1 MTDLMTCAQAET
13 LLADWLDETLD
24 PRAAQVVGAHVRACS
39 HCSALLAALDVQDAD
54 AAALPQ
60 LQPSRDLWAG
70 IEARIQTPVVELA
83 TRPSGGAMVVP
94 RRFGWVAQAA
104 AAVALVT
111 VTAGTTWI
119 YAGRTVRHAVTRNV
133 IAGMR
138 DGYTDAGLSRLPG
151 RAAMRAVGAEGA
163 LPAIERT
170 YDVEIGA
177 LRGILAER
185 RNELD
190 PKTLA
195 VLEKNLKVIDD
206 AIAQSRQAL
215 QRDPAN
221 TGLGDQ
227 LAGTLDQKL
236 QLLRT
241 AALLPPRA

>member
-1 MTDLMTCAQAET
+1 MTDLMTCAQADT
-13 LLADWLDETLD
+13 LLADWLDETLHAS
-24 PRAAQVVGAHVRACS
+24 AAQAVGAHVRSCS
-39 HCSALLAALDVQDAD
+39 RCMAQLAALEMPDAE
-54 AAALPQ
+54 ARALPE
-60 LQPSRDLWAG
+60 LTPSRDLWAG

-83 TRPSGGAMVVP
+83 TRPAAGALVTP
-94 RRFGWVAQAA
+94 RRFGWMAQAV

-119 YAGRTVRHAVTRNV
+119 YAGRTIRSV
-133 IAGMR
+133 ITPDLRASIVEGVR
-138 DGYTDAGLSRLPG
+138 DGWDDHGAGG
-151 RAAMRAVGAEGA
+151 RSTRAVSSESA
-163 LPAIERT
+163 LPSIERT
-170 YDVEIGA
+170 YDAEIGA
-177 LRGILAER
+177 LRGILSQR
-185 RNELD
+185 RSELD

>member
-1 MTDLMTCAQAET
+1 MTDLMTCAQADT
-13 LLADWLDETLD
+13 LLADWLDETLHAS
-24 PRAAQVVGAHVRACS
+24 AAQAVGAHVRSCS
-39 HCSALLAALDVQDAD
+39 RCMAQLAALEMPDAE
-54 AAALPQ
+54 ARALPE
-60 LQPSRDLWAG
+60 LTPSRDLWAG

-83 TRPSGGAMVVP
+83 TRPAAGALVTP
-94 RRFGWVAQAA
+94 RRFGWMAQAV

-119 YAGRTVRHAVTRNV
+119 YAGRTIRNV
-133 IAGMR
+133 MTP
-138 DGYTDAGLSRLPG
+138 DV
-151 RAAMRAVGAEGA
+151 RASIIESLGERGANTRTTRAVSSESA
-163 LPAIERT
+163 LPSIERT
-170 YDVEIGA
+170 YDAEIGA
-177 LRGILAER
+177 LRGILSQR
-185 RNELD
+185 RSELD

-221 TGLGDQ
+221 AGLGDQ